1 MMQVMSRK
9 KNPEWKKA
17 LREAI
22 KEAGSQYALAR
33 LIYGEDWVSKRTA
46 ITMALQADGISA

>member
-1 MMQVMSRK
+1 MSRK